1 MMFFFMLGFIFLV
14 WYLLKDEN
22 ILKKLRIFQNDG
34 DDAKSKAL
42 KILNEKFA
50 NDEISEEE
58 YLRRKKLIEQ

>member
-1 MMFFFMLGFIFLV
+1 MMFFFMLGFIFIV

>member
-1 MMFFFMLGFIFLV
+1 MLGFIFIV